1 MNAKHEEFQP
11 DDLRALALQLAAFI
25 GVLEQRGQQIVQQT
39 QEAAHNLSQ
48 TALGAAASSER
59 LTADAVE
66 QFRLAAAQVVSE
78 GMHQPMEEAGHAMQD
93 GTQRI
98 QAATRELETRMHK
111 LGKALSA
118 HAWKTFVA
126 SAVASLVV
134 IGVAVYMGL
143 RTHQDLIRAEWTGQI
158 NAAITN
164 GKLARCRDG
173 GLCARAGNRWV
184 RLDQ

>member
-1 MNAKHEEFQP
+1 LNAEHEEFHP
-11 DDLRALALQLAAFI
+11 DDLRALALQLAAFT

-39 QEAAHNLSQ
+39 QEAAHRLGQ
-48 TALGAAASSER
+48 TAQGAAASSER
-59 LTADAVE
+59 LTADAVK
-66 QFRLAAAQVVSE
+66 QFRQAAAQAVSD
-78 GMHQPMEEAGHAMQD
+78 GMRQPMEEAGQVMQD
-93 GTQRI
+93 STQRI
-98 QAATRELETRMHK
+98 QTATGELEARMHK

-126 SAVASLVV
+126 SALASLAV

-143 RTHQDLIRAEWTGQI
+143 RTHQDLVRAEWTGQI
-158 NAAITN
+158 NAAIAN

-173 GLCARAGNRWV
+173 GLCARAGKTWV

>member
-1 MNAKHEEFQP
+1 MNAEHEELQS
-11 DDLRALALQLAAFI
+11 DDLRALALQLAAFT

-39 QEAAHNLSQ
+39 QEAALRLGQ
-48 TALGAAASSER
+48 TAQSAAASSER
-59 LTADAVE
+59 LTTDALE
-66 QFRLAAAQVVSE
+66 QFRRVAAQTVSE
-78 GMHQPMEEAGHAMQD
+78 GMHHPMKEAGQAMQD

-98 QAATRELETRMHK
+98 QAATRELEARVHK

-118 HAWKTFVA
+118 HAWKTFMA
-126 SAVASLVV
+126 SALASLVV

-143 RTHQDLIRAEWTGQI
+143 RTHQDLIRAEWTDQI
-158 NAAITN
+158 NAAIAN

-173 GLCARAGNRWV
+173 GLCARAGRTWV